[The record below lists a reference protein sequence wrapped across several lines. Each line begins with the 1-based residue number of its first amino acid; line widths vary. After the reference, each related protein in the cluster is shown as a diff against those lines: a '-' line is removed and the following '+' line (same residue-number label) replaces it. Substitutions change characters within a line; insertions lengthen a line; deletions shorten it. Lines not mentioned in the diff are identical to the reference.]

1 MSVCSQG
8 QMVGQWT
15 VFRAIEKLEYCRPK
29 RAIPKN
35 GCALMRR
42 TVGFG
47 SGVRVQLSDLDGFTY
62 GEGDFG
68 YDTRVESV
76 AWVINGKRTAARRS
90 DVELLKAFL
99 SGKLILK
106 EGRFDEEV
114 PLKRRLD
121 RLRELLGGPRQ

>member
-1 MSVCSQG
+1 M
-8 QMVGQWT
+8 
-15 VFRAIEKLEYCRPK
+15 
-29 RAIPKN
+29 
-35 GCALMRR
+35 
-42 TVGFG
+42 
-47 SGVRVQLSDLDGFTY
+47 
-62 GEGDFG
+62 
-68 YDTRVESV
+68 
-76 AWVINGKRTAARRS
+76 INGKRTAARRS